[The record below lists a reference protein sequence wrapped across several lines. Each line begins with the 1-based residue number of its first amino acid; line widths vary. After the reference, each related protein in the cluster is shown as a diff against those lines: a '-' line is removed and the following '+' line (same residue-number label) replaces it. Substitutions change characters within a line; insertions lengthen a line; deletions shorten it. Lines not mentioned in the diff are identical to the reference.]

1 MDTLENT
8 PGFVERIGPI
18 KNVESEPPA
27 RKTQRNN
34 HSAADPDNE
43 NAPASKK
50 TKLKQVL
57 IVCCEINNS
66 KSRADFTRSAQ

>member
-8 PGFVERIGPI
+8 PGFVERIGSI
-18 KNVESEPPA
+18 KNVEPEPPA
-27 RKTQRNN
+27 RKT
-34 HSAADPDNE
+34 DNE
-43 NAPASKK
+43 KAPASKK

-66 KSRADFTRSAQ
+66 KSRADFTRSVQ